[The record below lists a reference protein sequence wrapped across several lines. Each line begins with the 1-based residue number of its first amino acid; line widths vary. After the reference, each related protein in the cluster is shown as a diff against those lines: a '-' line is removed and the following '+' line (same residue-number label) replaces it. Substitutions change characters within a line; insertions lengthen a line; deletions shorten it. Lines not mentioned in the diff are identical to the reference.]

1 MTSIVPPPPPLQQSS
16 VPTDLIVVS
25 AITNTKPTPTIVED
39 FYLLNPIEAFDYIMA
54 VGDIDNTSHDS
65 EIKKNTNPSTNTTR
79 LVEYDKELL
88 HKCLEEG
95 KQRQREQQEQK
106 KEQQEQQK
114 YEAMMQERI
123 FLNSFIPRTLNEIT
137 VTERDYCTTTTK
149 QPSNTTTTRTTKSSI
164 EAQAIAAMTIRTPM
178 ATSTTTVAT
187 TTAPMSS
194 TAANRT
200 TFQMNPITDDN
211 ISIDV
216 VHTNTPNNTDP
227 NNESAV
233 VVPLPAGDV
242 VVDSVPTMSENPH
255 VDDDDQVDN
264 DEDEDDDDSNSSSNG
279 SDGPYERIH
288 RTAEDLE
295 QERMV
300 RRELRRTN
308 KKVVKEQQS
317 MKRQNKKMKKKDKKR
332 AITKTKTKA

>member
-1 MTSIVPPPPPLQQSS
+1 
-16 VPTDLIVVS
+16 
-25 AITNTKPTPTIVED
+25 
-39 FYLLNPIEAFDYIMA
+39 
-54 VGDIDNTSHDS
+54 
-65 EIKKNTNPSTNTTR
+65 
-79 LVEYDKELL
+79 
-88 HKCLEEG
+88 
-95 KQRQREQQEQK
+95 
-106 KEQQEQQK
+106 
-114 YEAMMQERI
+114 
-123 FLNSFIPRTLNEIT
+123 
-137 VTERDYCTTTTK
+137 
-149 QPSNTTTTRTTKSSI
+149 
-164 EAQAIAAMTIRTPM
+164 
-178 ATSTTTVAT
+178 
-187 TTAPMSS
+187 
-194 TAANRT
+194 
-200 TFQMNPITDDN
+200 MNPITDDN
-211 ISIDV
+211 ISIDA
-216 VHTNTPNNTDP
+216 VHTNTLNNTDP
-227 NNESAV
+227 NNESTV

-242 VVDSVPTMSENPH
+242 VVDSVPTTNENPH